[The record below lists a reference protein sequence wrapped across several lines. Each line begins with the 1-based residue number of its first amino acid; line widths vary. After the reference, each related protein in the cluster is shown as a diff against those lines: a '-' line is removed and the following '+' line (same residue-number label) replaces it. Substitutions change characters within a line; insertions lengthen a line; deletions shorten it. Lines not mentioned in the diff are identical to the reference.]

1 MTGRTTA
8 WRDFL
13 TVDHPDTEVRTR
25 ATNALVVLYG
35 VVLLGA
41 LATIPL
47 WLTPGGAVAGPTCLA
62 VTAVAAVS
70 AYLVRRGDVDLG
82 LGLFFVVLLL
92 GNLAGPLLGQDARL
106 TAVYVVIPVAIAGV
120 TLDVVGFTLVTIASI
135 TIGVVGTLTHPPTNP
150 PTTTA
155 EIVTAGI
162 VISLAVVVT
171 TLLGGWGQRREARR
185 ADVEARRN
193 AELAESLRSVNAELE
208 QRVAERTEELEIA
221 LNHQEALVEQ
231 LNELTL
237 RDALTGLYNRRH
249 IDHELPR
256 LVAAAERHGQPLTM
270 AIADLDRFKNVNDT
284 TSYSVGDEVLRRF
297 ARILATTARTTDL
310 VARYGGEEFLLVL
323 PQTTAEQARVFCER
337 LREEVAA
344 YPWHEVG
351 PGLDVTVSLGVADT
365 AAAGGLLTLVAAAD
379 AALHRAKR
387 EGRNRVV
394 VSLD

>member
-1 MTGRTTA
+1 
-8 WRDFL
+8 
-13 TVDHPDTEVRTR
+13 VDHVDAEVRMR

-35 VVLLGA
+35 VMVLGA
-41 LATIPL
+41 TATIPL
-47 WLTPGGAVAGPTCLA
+47 WLIPGGHIAGPTCLA
-62 VTAVAAVS
+62 VTMVAAVS
-70 AYLVRRGDVDLG
+70 ALLVRRGDVDLG

-106 TAVYVVIPVAIAGV
+106 TAVYVVIPIAIAGV
-120 TLDVVGFTLVTIASI
+120 TLDTVGFALVAVASV
-135 TIGVVGTLTHPPTNP
+135 TIGVVGTLTHPPVNP

-155 EIVTAGI
+155 EIVTAGV
-162 VISLAVVVT
+162 VISCAVVVT

-185 ADVEARRN
+185 ADAEARTN
-193 AELAESLRSVNAELE
+193 ARLADSLSALNAELE

-221 LNHQEALVEQ
+221 LSHQETLVGQ

-237 RDALTGLYNRRH
+237 RDQLTGLYNRRH

-256 LVAAAERHGQPLTM
+256 LVAAAERHHQPLTM
-270 AIADLDRFKNVNDT
+270 AIADLDQFKQVNDS

-297 ARILATTARTTDL
+297 AAILARTARSTDL

-323 PQTTAEQARVFCER
+323 PQTSSEQARVFCER

-344 YPWHEVG
+344 HPWHDVG
-351 PGLDVTVSLGVADT
+351 PGLKVTVSVGLADT
-365 AAAGGLLTLVAAAD
+365 SEAGGLLNLVAAAD

-394 VSLD
+394 ANHD